1 MYIDKSKNTRLTK
14 SPNNLGKQIGE
25 REISITSSEINN
37 NKLISTGRLKKSG
50 SNKSLDS
57 ENSFSVQPICDKCD
71 KCITMKESI
80 SKAINHVKTYVDVI
94 NERLNCVYHKI
105 SSSKKIG
112 AEFDPSLSPE
122 YIHAMFYSNLDK
134 MRVNREITTQIRSLM
149 KSVRFFND
157 KFDYIIKK
165 HESFELLA
173 QEYRKLIFS
182 TKVED
187 VQNIPV
193 EEMKDIKSLDIQ
205 NLFKNFN
212 NAKESFENSFKEI
225 KNIVNGNN
233 TVTI

>member
-1 MYIDKSKNTRLTK
+1 MYIDKSKNTRLSK
-14 SPNNLGKQIGE
+14 SPNKLGKQIGE
-25 REISITSSEINN
+25 REISITSTEVP
-37 NKLISTGRLKKSG
+37 NKLISSGRLKKSG

-57 ENSFSVQPICDKCD
+57 ENSFSAQPNCDKCD
-71 KCITMKESI
+71 KCLVMKESI

-94 NERLNCVYHKI
+94 NERLNSVYHKI

-134 MRVNREITTQIRSLM
+134 MRVSREITTQIRSLM

-173 QEYRKLIFS
+173 QEYRKLVFS